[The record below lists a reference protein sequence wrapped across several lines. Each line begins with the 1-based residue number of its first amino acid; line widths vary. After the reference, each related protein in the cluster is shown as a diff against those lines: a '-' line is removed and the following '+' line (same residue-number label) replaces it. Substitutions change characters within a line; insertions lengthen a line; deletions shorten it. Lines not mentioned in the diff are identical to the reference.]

1 MDIKNLNIFR
11 GRLVNL
17 KLFGKL
23 RVGLYKEVSVQEL
36 LGFVAEFREFCAQKR
51 KEGPASD
58 TGSEQIVPPID
69 NFRILQR
76 LCEQYYVYED
86 TDRFQQKVLREVKE
100 IIEEIRTDAKVQKEF
115 EAWLDKTQD
124 GVVSKLRKEHPE
136 LKEQDIKLFCYL
148 KAGFTPTMISVFL
161 SKDKSVV
168 YNRVSR
174 LKAKLG
180 I

>member
-11 GRLVNL
+11 GRLINL

-23 RVGLYKEVSVQEL
+23 RVGLQKEVSAREL
-36 LGFVAEFREFCAQKR
+36 VNFLSDFREFCTRKR
-51 KEGPASD
+51 TEESNSGI
-58 TGSEQIVPPID
+58 EQPVPPID

-86 TDRFQQKVLREVKE
+86 TERFQQKVLREVRE
-100 IIEEIRTDAKVQKEF
+100 IIEELRTDDKVQKEF

-124 GVVSKLRKEHPE
+124 GVVRKLRKEHPE

-174 LKAKLG
+174 LKAKLK
-180 I
+180 